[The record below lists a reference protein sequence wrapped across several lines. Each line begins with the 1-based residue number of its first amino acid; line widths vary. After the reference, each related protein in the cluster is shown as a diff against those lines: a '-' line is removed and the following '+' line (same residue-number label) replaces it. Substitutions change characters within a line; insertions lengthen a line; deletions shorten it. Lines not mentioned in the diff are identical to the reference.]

1 MRSLSRTVSAMAPAT
16 SIAVAAAAATI
27 SVSGAVATARTAST
41 ANPNDLDRAIVPEH
55 LIQEDEL
62 GEEEQCGPAER
73 EDRESERRVVS
84 GVGDGHFVGDGDRN
98 QPQDD
103 QRQGPRAPPP
113 DGARTLGGLGRLG
126 ADLLVAL
133 EVAPPQR
140 DSSGEADHQCEQAL
154 EFERLVRER
163 VAHRQHGLAE
173 QDDAEQSE
181 ALDEVAAR
189 DLGVSEAAAVASAGQ
204 PVLRP
209 AAA

>member
-1 MRSLSRTVSAMAPAT
+1 MRSLSRTVSAMA
-16 SIAVAAAAATI
+16 
-27 SVSGAVATARTAST
+27 TARTAST
-41 ANPNDLDRAIVPEH
+41 ASPNDRDRAIVPER
-55 LIQEDEL
+55 LVQEDEL

-84 GVGDGHFVGDGDRN
+84 GVGDGHFVGDGDRD